1 MPGSLTQK
9 PQGVL
14 RDGWTADVQDYALVC
29 DWAAGGG
36 VLLVGDA
43 SSTLSCL
50 DGKSG
55 GLLWKQ
61 GDVHGG
67 GLLTLAVHPN
77 GKILASSGQ
86 DGEVVFWSVA
96 DGDKLRAIKVSK
108 SWVEHLSWSPEGS
121 SLAVACSRT
130 ALALDPHGS
139 EKWRSEDHPS
149 TVSAIAWSGEKEL
162 ATACYGSVNFYEIE
176 KKTASQKLE
185 WQGSLVSMALS
196 PDGEIVACG
205 SQDNSVH
212 FWRRSTSED
221 AMMSGYSAKPSSLS
235 FDHSGVLLATGGGER
250 VTVWSFDGDGPEGT
264 VPGELELHSESITC
278 LSFAPRGMRLASGS
292 KDGSLAIWSLNSD
305 GHGGATGAVLT
316 FESISALKWRPD
328 GRAIAAT
335 SSQGSVTSW
344 RIAR

>member
-1 MPGSLTQK
+1 M
-9 PQGVL
+9 V
-14 RDGWTADVQDYALVC
+14 
-29 DWAAGGG
+29 
-36 VLLVGDA
+36 
-43 SSTLSCL
+43 
-50 DGKSG
+50 
-55 GLLWKQ
+55 
-61 GDVHGG
+61 
-67 GLLTLAVHPN
+67 
-77 GKILASSGQ
+77 
-86 DGEVVFWSVA
+86 
-96 DGDKLRAIKVSK
+96 
-108 SWVEHLSWSPEGS
+108 
-121 SLAVACSRT
+121 
-130 ALALDPHGS
+130 
-139 EKWRSEDHPS
+139 
-149 TVSAIAWSGEKEL
+149 
-162 ATACYGSVNFYEIE
+162 
-176 KKTASQKLE
+176 
-185 WQGSLVSMALS
+185 LS

-305 GHGGATGAVLT
+305 GHGGAIGAVLT

-344 RIAR
+344 RIKR

>member
-1 MPGSLTQK
+1 MPDSLTQK
-9 PQGVL
+9 PQGAL

-43 SSTLSCL
+43 SSTISCF

-55 GLLWKQ
+55 RLLWKQ
-61 GDVHGG
+61 ENVHDG

-86 DGEVVFWSVA
+86 DGEVVFWSVG
-96 DGDKLRAIKVSK
+96 DGSKLDARKVSQD
-108 SWVEHLSWSPEGS
+108 WVEHISWSPEGS
-121 SLAVACSRT
+121 LLSAACSRIV
-130 ALALDPHGS
+130 LVLDSQGN

-162 ATACYGSVNFYEIE
+162 ATACYGSVNFYEID
-176 KKTASQKLE
+176 KKEVTQKLE
-185 WQGSLVSMALS
+185 WRGSLVSMVIS

-221 AMMSGYSAKPSSLS
+221 AMMSGYPAKPSSLS
-235 FDHSGVLLATGGGER
+235 FDHSGVLLATGGGEQ
-250 VTVWSFDGDGPEGT
+250 VTVWSFNGDGPEGT
-264 VPGELELHSESITC
+264 VPGELDLHGKPITC

-292 KDGSLAIWSLNSD
+292 KDGSVAIWSLNSD
-305 GHGGATGAVLT
+305 GQGGAIGAVLT

-328 GRAIAAT
+328 GRALAAA
-335 SSQGSVTSW
+335 SSQGTITSW
-344 RIAR
+344 RIGS